1 MKARL
6 ATLVCAG
13 LVLVA
18 VPGAPAPR
26 SRQSIEEVMASHPGL
41 VDAAT
46 VVAELQVDLRY
57 ATADNFLGRPIYG
70 SLRTC
75 YLQEDAARML
85 ARAQAALV
93 QAHAGWRLR
102 VLDCA
107 RPLWVQR
114 EMWKLVAGT
123 PQQGYVADPEKRSI
137 HNFGCAVD
145 LTLAST
151 DGTPLDMG
159 TKFDFFGHLAHPA
172 REIELFEQGR
182 LNAEQLANRLALREV
197 MLRAGFR
204 PLGHEWWHFDCA
216 SQKETRRRYREIP

>member
-13 LVLVA
+13 LALVA
-18 VPGAPAPR
+18 APGAPAPR
-26 SRQSIEEVMASHPGL
+26 SRPSIEEVLAGHPGL

-57 ATADNFLGRPIYG
+57 ATAENFLGRPIYG
-70 SLRTC
+70 GLRAC

-85 ARAQAALV
+85 ARAQAALAA
-93 QAHAGWRLR
+93 AHPGWRLR

-123 PQQGYVADPEKRSI
+123 PRQGYVADPARRSI

-145 LTLAST
+145 LTLASA

-159 TKFDFFGHLAHPA
+159 TPFDFFGRLAHPA
-172 REIELFEQGR
+172 REIELLEQGK
-182 LNAEQLANRLALREV
+182 LSAEQLGNRLVLRAV
-197 MLRAGFR
+197 MVRAGFR
-204 PLGHEWWHFDCA
+204 PLAHEWWHFDCA

>member
-1 MKARL
+1 MKVRL
-6 ATLVCAG
+6 MLLVCAG

-18 VPGAPAPR
+18 APGVTAPR
-26 SRQSIEEVMASHPGL
+26 ARQPIEQAMASHPGL

-57 ATADNFLGRPIYG
+57 ATAGNFLGRPIYG

-85 ARAQAALV
+85 ARAQAALM
-93 QAHAGWRLR
+93 QAHPGWRLR

-145 LTLAST
+145 LTLATT

-159 TKFDFFGHLAHPA
+159 TAFDFFGRLAQPA
-172 REIELFEQGR
+172 RELEFFEQGR
-182 LNAEQLANRLALREV
+182 LSAEQLANRLALREV
-197 MLRAGFR
+197 MVRAGFR
-204 PLGHEWWHFDCA
+204 PLAHEWWHFDCA
-216 SQKETRRRYREIP
+216 SQQETRRRYREIP